1 MSYSTCVISSQIALC
16 ASKTFITR
24 ANIHHV
30 AIGAIAVHTRIG
42 ETVVNDDIAID
53 ARVAINAGARVGI
66 DGVVTLPN
74 TNARTREAFVDIFS
88 AIYATKAIKAGASVH
103 VVAIGAGAIH
113 ARIRLAFIDLRF
125 ALVARVARNTI
136 ARVAVGAVH
145 AKTSYTWAGC
155 TLVYIDATVWTN
167 KSIETDAI
175 IRVDV
180 IHTSLID
187 AWIGAAF
194 INVTQTVISCEAVVT
209 AAKVGVRSVNAL
221 SV

>member
-194 INVTQTVISCEAVVT
+194 INFVLTIQSSV
-209 AAKVGVRSVNAL
+209 AAITLTSECIGGR
-221 SV
+221 